1 MELKRSYR
9 RRGTPDLPMA
19 VYTGKAI
26 IVANGHPIPEYHPE
40 TELVRVIAGNVV
52 IQLDGTARTFREGDI
67 FLIPAIPFTATGL
80 HRKIPSCAP

>member
-1 MELKRSYR
+1 
-9 RRGTPDLPMA
+9 MA